1 MATSKVESKSFYE
14 VRRTNVRQHATNFS
28 NMSPSPV
35 FPRSLAMT
43 RFLLAALC
51 GLFSSW
57 GFAADA
63 KVVKIVHVET
73 GKYLAVED
81 NSDEAAAK
89 TVLAKDGD
97 GEGLQWTVEKDGEHI
112 KLTNKKSG
120 KVLDVNE
127 NSKDEDASIIQYD
140 DKSEG
145 NDNQRWKWVGT
156 GDEKRLVSKWSSM
169 AVVPDAVGKLI
180 QKKVDEK
187 AKTQLWKIVDVKK

>member
-1 MATSKVESKSFYE
+1 
-14 VRRTNVRQHATNFS
+14 
-28 NMSPSPV
+28 
-35 FPRSLAMT
+35 MT

-51 GLFSSW
+51 GLFASW

-63 KVVKIVHVET
+63 MVVKIVHVET
-73 GKYLAVED
+73 GKVLAVED

-97 GEGLQWTVEKDGEHI
+97 GIGLQWTIEKDDAHI

-127 NSKDEDASIIQYD
+127 DSKDEDASIIQYD
-140 DKSEG
+140 SKSEG
-145 NDNQRWKWVGT
+145 SDNQRWKWVGKD
-156 GDEKRLVSKWSSM
+156 DEKRLVSKSSSM
-169 AVVPDAVGKLI
+169 AVVPDSDGKLI

-187 AKTQLWKIVDVKK
+187 SKKQLWKIVDVKK